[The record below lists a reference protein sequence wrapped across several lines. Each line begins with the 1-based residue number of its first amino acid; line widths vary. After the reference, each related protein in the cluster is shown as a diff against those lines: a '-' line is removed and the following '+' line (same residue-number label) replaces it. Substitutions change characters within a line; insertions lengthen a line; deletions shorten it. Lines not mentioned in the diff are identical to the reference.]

1 MCTRLFDL
9 DCLPYIF
16 VGLLIFHFCLQS
28 SHGGIFNRGHE
39 MHCDDILPCPKCRKI
54 DTANYV
60 PVMYESETK
69 WRRMCMACG
78 YSGKAHTTTEQA
90 DEEWAREYDYNV
102 MMERIEKKKQ
112 KALENLE
119 REYPQFKI

>member
-1 MCTRLFDL
+1 MNT
-9 DCLPYIF
+9 
-16 VGLLIFHFCLQS
+16 GLLDLYSIPSLFLGLLLFHFCLQS
-28 SHGGIFNRGHE
+28 IHGGIFHRDYE
-39 MHCDDILPCPKCRKI
+39 RHCDDILPCPKCRKI

-60 PVMYESETK
+60 PSMYESGTK
-69 WRRMCMACG
+69 WRRICTACG
-78 YSGKAHTTTEQA
+78 YSGKAHTTMEQT